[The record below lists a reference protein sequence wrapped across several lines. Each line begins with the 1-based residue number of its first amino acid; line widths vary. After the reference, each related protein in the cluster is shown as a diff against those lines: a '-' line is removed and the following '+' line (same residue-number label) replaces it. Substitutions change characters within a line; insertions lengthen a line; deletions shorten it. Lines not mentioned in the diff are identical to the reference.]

1 MKIFK
6 SIVTIALIFVAQV
19 IFAQDVI
26 ITQEG
31 DAHKVYELEVGASSV
46 FYKLENSEN
55 APLKKMDKSNILM
68 IKYQDGRKQIMGE
81 EENSKPTNADNNTQK
96 QEVSTP
102 ETVDYTDD
110 AANNTAIEYWN
121 NIDVQYLEGK
131 SNKKASLL
139 YCQCELDKQS
149 KIADKNVELK
159 FSSPRKSD
167 GTVYNY
173 KSFKVSIKNKST
185 ETIYLDLGKCFLIR
199 GSESIQCY
207 VPSVTSN
214 TSGQSIGTS
223 VNMGS
228 VANAM
233 GVSGA
238 LGTLAQGVNVGGG
251 KSSSSTTTTF
261 AQRIVPVPPMSEKEI
276 GTIELFPKD
285 YGAKDIEI
293 YNIKCGYYKW
303 IYRVDLVLEENQIP
317 SLGETVSI
325 PDKELLKFGTF
336 ITYSMD
342 ETQSNPQSLNG
353 TFSMSKIMGVKGKN
367 ARTGKLL
374 YEKNLSPNYEDAVFF
389 LAYPKKK

>member
-6 SIVTIALIFVAQV
+6 SIITIALVFVAQTIV
-19 IFAQDVI
+19 AQDVI

-46 FYKLENSEN
+46 FYKLESSEN
-55 APLKKMDKSNILM
+55 APLQKMDKSNILM

-81 EENSKPTNADNNTQK
+81 DEKPQQENIVNTTQNK
-96 QEVSTP
+96 EVSAP
-102 ETVDYTDD
+102 EAVDYTDD

-121 NIDVQYLEGK
+121 NIDVQHVANK
-131 SNKKASLL
+131 SKKSANLL
-139 YCQCELDKQS
+139 YCQCEIDKQS

-159 FSSPRKSD
+159 FSSIINKYYTGIASHLYPQK
-167 GTVYNY
+167 N
-173 KSFKVSIKNKST
+173 SFKVSIKNKST

-238 LGTLAQGVNVGGG
+238 LGTLSQGVNVGGG

-276 GTIELFPKD
+276 GTIELFPATTKYD
-285 YGAKDIEI
+285 RRNNNNTDI
-293 YNIKCGYYKW
+293 YNI
-303 IYRVDLVLEENQIP
+303 
-317 SLGETVSI
+317 
-325 PDKELLKFGTF
+325 
-336 ITYSMD
+336 
-342 ETQSNPQSLNG
+342 
-353 TFSMSKIMGVKGKN
+353 
-367 ARTGKLL
+367 
-374 YEKNLSPNYEDAVFF
+374 NYEV
-389 LAYPKKK
+389 K